1 MAWMQRERETTIE
14 VCEVGWERESS
25 ATYHVEE

>member
-1 MAWMQRERETTIE
+1 MGRERETTIE
-14 VCEVGWERESS
+14 MREVGWERESS